1 MIYKELQLARLYVL
15 IMSRTRFR
23 VNPHFSLGKWLSIH
37 LGTKWLWVR
46 VQLQSLQLARFQR
59 FTTRFT
65 KNYNLQGFRELQYV
79 DLQFDLQRITT

>member
-23 VNPHFSLGKWLSIH
+23 VNPHFSLAKWLSIH

-65 KNYNLQGFRELQYV
+65 KNYNLQKFKELQYV